1 MIKENL
7 MNLSNQVT
15 AGQMHAT
22 SSASNQYY
30 DRYAQGRIMA
40 LRGPRPKIFCG
51 PHYT

>member
-1 MIKENL
+1 

-30 DRYAQGRIMA
+30 DRYATA
-40 LRGPRPKIFCG
+40 S
-51 PHYT
+51 